1 MAIPDASGNGENS
14 RGLAARRGGW
24 HTGGMKARPVPSR
37 RTLLSIGAGLAAGLV
52 ARPAIAQGCRV
63 PDALGT
69 ARVLPVSTAGGLMVG
84 RKIYPATLPLRPG
97 EVVLTFDDGPWP
109 VTTPAVLDA
118 LARECVRATF
128 FLIGQNA
135 AARPDMVRRIRAEGH
150 TLAHHTMTHPILNTI
165 PTPQGL
171 AEIER
176 GIAAIDK
183 AAGGASVA
191 PFFRFPGFGRNKE
204 IETWMAGRAM
214 ASFGADL
221 WASDWNPMTPDQ
233 QLRQVMGRLKQA
245 GGGIVLMH
253 DTKAQTAAMVPAFL
267 RALKAEG
274 YRVVHVEPA

>member
-1 MAIPDASGNGENS
+1 MTGFMMPT
-14 RGLAARRGGW
+14 RRRVVL
-24 HTGGMKARPVPSR
+24 TGVA
-37 RTLLSIGAGLAAGLV
+37 LAAGLSQ
-52 ARPAIAQGCRV
+52 ARAQACRGAE
-63 PDALGT
+63 ALGT
-69 ARVLPVSTAGGLMVG
+69 SRILPVATRGGLMVG
-84 RKIYPATLPLRPG
+84 RKIYPSTLPLQRG

-109 VTTPAVLDA
+109 ITTPAVLDA

-135 AARPDMVRRIRAEGH
+135 AARPEMVRRIRAEGH

-165 PTPQGL
+165 PTPAGQ

-176 GIAAIDK
+176 GIAAIDR

-191 PFFRFPGFGRNKE
+191 PFFRFPGFGRNKDVE
-204 IETWMAGRAM
+204 SWMAARNM

-233 QLRQVMGRLKQA
+233 QLKQVMGRLKET

-253 DTKAQTAAMVPAFL
+253 DTKQQTAAMVPAFL
-267 RALKAEG
+267 RALKAGG
-274 YRVVHVEPA
+274 YRVVHIEPA